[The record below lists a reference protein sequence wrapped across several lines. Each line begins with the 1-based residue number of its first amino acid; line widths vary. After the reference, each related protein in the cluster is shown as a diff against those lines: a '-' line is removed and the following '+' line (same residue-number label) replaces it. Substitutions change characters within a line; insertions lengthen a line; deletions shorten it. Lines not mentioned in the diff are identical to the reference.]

1 MYFPSEHARTPV
13 VLRDSS
19 HWSGCHLPPAG
30 ECPEYCA
37 TSFYID
43 VKIAKPYPC
52 PRPPQVSWFA
62 AWLALDERR
71 IAAGRDGVLPCLV
84 HRDHAPRPASGGRGA
99 RAKLLYTRLLASPL
113 YKTLVILAS
122 LTALGFGVYGWIEIR
137 HRPAS
142 GV

>member
-1 MYFPSEHARTPV
+1 MPGLQSFCVTVAIGLGAIYLLQVSVLISNSPDIPS
-13 VLRDSS
+13 VLSD
-19 HWSGCHLPPAG
+19 
-30 ECPEYCA
+30 
-37 TSFYID
+37 
-43 VKIAKPYPC
+43 KIAQHSPC
-52 PRPPQVSWFA
+52 PRTPQVSWFA

-84 HRDHAPRPASGGRGA
+84 HRDHAPRPAAEGRGA
-99 RAKLLYTRLLASPL
+99 RAKLLYTRLLGSPL

-142 GV
+142 DV